1 MELSDFSGAMGSAV
15 SGIFN
20 LFSNR
25 QNNKAKERLAAQQNQ
40 WNIEQWQREAD
51 FTREMWNANNEYND
65 PSAQM
70 ERLEAAGLSPWAASD
85 AVTGGESSAVSTPAG
100 SPAVGYEPTAMNFDF
115 IGEATSRAFE
125 QYMRQR
131 EFELQATKQAKE
143 NAILDEQLAQQKIKT
158 AVDSEFGLSVGRAQ
172 LDNLLLDQHNK
183 KYNAALSMQALE
195 NNAGM
200 FQLQQDYQ
208 RRQNTLMERTIRK
221 QELDNYALDIA
232 NKAAELNLK
241 NLPKQIA
248 ANLALTFAQIDAQQ
262 AAGELSR
269 ESAKNQKAMSVLVE
283 TQNSG
288 LKVSQQDAHD
298 LAEIQKQSAE
308 NDKYGRYVG
317 LGRGIGQY
325 FLDRIRD
332 WMYKTSRTEHWSDAR
347 KRRRKALESAPWY
360 SPVFYGY

>member
-1 MELSDFSGAMGSAV
+1 MGLSDFSNAIGSAV
-15 SGIFN
+15 SGVFN
-20 LFSNR
+20 LISNK
-25 QNNKAKERLAAQQNQ
+25 QNNKAKEKLAAQQNQ

-51 FTREMWNANNEYND
+51 FTREMWKENNEYND

-100 SPAVGYEPTAMNFDF
+100 SPSVGYEPTAMNFDF

-131 EFELQATKQAKE
+131 DFELQATKQEKE

-158 AVDSEFGLSVGRAQ
+158 AVDTEFGLAVGQAN

-208 RRQNTLMERTIRK
+208 RRQNTLVERTIRK
-221 QELDNYALDIA
+221 QELDNYAQDIS

-241 NLPKQIA
+241 NLPKQLA
-248 ANLALTFAQIDAQQ
+248 ANLALTFAQIDAQE
-262 AAGELSR
+262 AAGQLSR
-269 ESAKNQKAMSVLVE
+269 ESAMLQKKNAILAE
-283 TQNSG
+283 TQNEG
-288 LKVSQQDAHD
+288 LKVSQKDAHD
-298 LAEIQKQSAE
+298 LAEIKKQADE
-308 NDKYGRYVG
+308 NMKYGKYVG
-317 LGRGIGQY
+317 LGRGIGQ
-325 FLDRIRD
+325 FVLDRFHD
-332 WMYKTSRTEHWSDAR
+332 WFKGSDRTNHWSDQR
-347 KRRRKALESAPWY
+347 KRRRKTLESAPWY
-360 SPVFYGY
+360 NPVFYGY